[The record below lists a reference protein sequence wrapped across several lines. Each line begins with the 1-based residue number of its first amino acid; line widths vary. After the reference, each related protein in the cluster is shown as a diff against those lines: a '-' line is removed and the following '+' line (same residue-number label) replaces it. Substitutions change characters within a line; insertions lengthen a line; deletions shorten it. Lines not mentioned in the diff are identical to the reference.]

1 VKFSPIGNMDLATLF
16 ERAVL
21 RDPDAVAIVDGD
33 WRASYGDWRDHILHL
48 AGGLRG
54 LGLGPGDHFVPVL
67 SNRREMASLYWA
79 CQMLG
84 VVFTPFNWRATGD
97 EIAYVLRDAD
107 AAAIAHE
114 ARSADAAVAA
124 AETCGVARRIDIDS
138 GAYAQLAAH
147 PPIDPPA
154 RRDDTEICLML
165 YTSGTTGRPKG
176 VPRSHAAERL
186 AGTHCVAQL
195 GYGARDS
202 CLGVMPL
209 FHTMGIRALI
219 MATLVNG
226 KFVCMP
232 AFDAP
237 DALRLIERER
247 IAALFLVPTM
257 LHDLVTDADFDRHD
271 TGSVTKLGYAGM
283 AMTSALT
290 ARCAAAFRPDKFV
303 NYYGS
308 TEIYT
313 FTYCDHVVDK
323 PGCAGRASIGQEIRV
338 VRADPDGGA
347 GPDEIMPRGET
358 GEIIAPM
365 DGLEAFS
372 GYWKRPD
379 ADARAIRQGWY
390 FTGDLGA
397 FDDDG
402 ELYVVGRVDD
412 MIISGGEN
420 IHPEEIEDLLDASP
434 LVARAA
440 VVGLPDARWGQ
451 KVVAFI
457 EPASDAASAEALD
470 RACLASDLAR
480 FKRPRAYVFVERIPC
495 SASGKLL
502 RRFLRD
508 GDYALRG
515 GFASTL

>member
-1 VKFSPIGNMDLATLF
+1 MDLATLF
-16 ERAVL
+16 ERVVIRA
-21 RDPDAVAIVDGD
+21 PDAVAIVDGNYCATYD
-33 WRASYGDWRDHILHL
+33 EWRDEIRGL
-48 AGGLRG
+48 AGGLRT
-54 LGLGPGDHFVPVL
+54 LGLKPGDHFVPIL

-84 VVFTPFNWRATGD
+84 VIFTPFNWRATVD
-97 EIAYVLRDAD
+97 EITYVLKDAETV
-107 AAAIAHE
+107 AIAYE
-114 ARSADAAVAA
+114 ARSADAAIQAA
-124 AETCGVARRIDIDS
+124 DRCGISRRIDIDS
-138 GAYAQLAAH
+138 GIYAQLTAH
-147 PPIDPPA
+147 PPIAPPA
-154 RRDDTEICLML
+154 RRDDDETCLML

-186 AGTHCVAQL
+186 ASTHCVAQL
-195 GYGARDS
+195 GYDYRES

-209 FHTMGIRALI
+209 FHTMGIRALT
-219 MATLVNG
+219 MSALVNG

-232 AFDAP
+232 AFNGA
-237 DALRLIERER
+237 DALQLIEKEQ
-247 IAALFLVPTM
+247 ITAMFLVPTM
-257 LHDLVTDADFDRHD
+257 FHDMLSHPGFDGFD
-271 TGSVTKLGYAGM
+271 TASVSNLGYAGM
-283 AMTSALT
+283 AMTSDLT
-290 ARCAAAFRPDKFV
+290 ARCAAAFKPRKFT

-308 TEIYT
+308 SEIYT
-313 FTYCDHVVDK
+313 FTFCDHVIDK

-338 VRADPDGGA
+338 VRADPDGAA
-347 GPDEIMPRGET
+347 GPDEILPRGKT
-358 GEIIAPM
+358 GEIIAPL

-379 ADARAIRQGWY
+379 ADAKAIRQGWY

-397 FDDDG
+397 FDEDG

-420 IHPEEIEDLLDASP
+420 IHPEEVEDLLDASP

-440 VVGLPDARWGQ
+440 VVGLPDERWGQ

-457 EPASDAASAEALD
+457 EPASDAASADALD
-470 RACLASDLAR
+470 AACLAGDLAR
-480 FKRPRAYVFVERIPC
+480 FKRPRAYVFVEQIPC

-508 GDYALRG
+508 GDYSLRTDYK
-515 GFASTL
+515 STL